1 MSAPTFV
8 CADAFEAG
16 QTITLGEDA
25 AHHMRVLRLDAG
37 QPVRLLDGRG
47 GTGEGVLVRLGKRN
61 ASVQVRSAVQVEPPP
76 AVHLLVPIADRERM
90 LWLAEKATE
99 LSATS
104 WRPVLWKRS
113 RSVSPRGEGTVF
125 QQKVSARMAAALEQS
140 RGGWLPTVYPDATLE
155 RAIAA
160 SSDGVR
166 FVLDGGGA
174 PIARALSA
182 AFATAAAGGIPAVT
196 VAVGP
201 EGGFDEAE
209 LSLLGAAGF
218 RSVSLGRTVLRFET
232 AAVAGLAGLR
242 AALDALAGAAGADK
256 AAAWADAH
264 ATDGEGTIRSE
275 LRATGDEGS
284 TPAEGDP
291 TDG

>member
-8 CADAFEAG
+8 CADVFKAG

-25 AHHMRVLRLDAG
+25 AHHMRVLRIDAG

-61 ASVQVRSAVQVEPPP
+61 ALVQVRRAVQVEAPP

-113 RSVSPRGEGTVF
+113 RSVSPRGEGPVF

-140 RGGWLPTVYPDATLE
+140 GGGWLPMMYPDATLE

-160 SSDGVR
+160 ASDGAR
-166 FVLDGGGA
+166 FVLDASGA

-182 AFATAAAGGIPAVT
+182 AFATASAGGIPAVT

-201 EGGFDEAE
+201 EGGFDDAE
-209 LSLLGAAGF
+209 LSMLGEAGF
-218 RSVSLGRTVLRFET
+218 RGVSLGRTVLRFET
-232 AAVAGLAGLR
+232 AAVAGLAVVR
-242 AALDALAGAAGADK
+242 SALDALGRAAGANE
-256 AAAWADAH
+256 ASAW
-264 ATDGEGTIRSE
+264 TETRVTE
-275 LRATGDEGS
+275 DEGS
-284 TPAEGDP
+284 TRSEGDA

>member
-8 CADAFEAG
+8 CTDAFEAG

-25 AHHMRVLRLDAG
+25 AHHMRVLRIDAG

-47 GTGEGVLVRLGKRN
+47 GAGEGVLVRLGKRN
-61 ASVQVRSAVQVEPPP
+61 ASVQVDRTALIEPPP

-99 LSATS
+99 LAATS

-113 RSVSPRGEGTVF
+113 RSVSPRGEGPVF
-125 QQKVSARMAAALEQS
+125 QQKVSARMTAALEQS
-140 RGGWLPTVYPDATLE
+140 KGAWLPTVYPDATLE

-160 SSDGVR
+160 ASDGAR

-182 AFATAAAGGIPAVT
+182 AFATASAGGVPAVT

-201 EGGFDEAE
+201 EGGFDDAE
-209 LSLLGAAGF
+209 LAMLGESGF
-218 RSVSLGRTVLRFET
+218 RAVSLGRTVLRFET
-232 AAVAGLAGLR
+232 AAVAGLAVVR
-242 AALDALAGAAGADK
+242 AALDGLGRAATNTSGD
-256 AAAWADAH
+256 
-264 ATDGEGTIRSE
+264 ATDG
-275 LRATGDEGS
+275 
-284 TPAEGDP
+284 
-291 TDG
+291 